1 MSMLARIPYGKGKV
15 EVEFPEDTMVL
26 EAKFPEPREE
36 GDKVVEE
43 SIKRP
48 ICSSALETIR
58 EGKKVLVITTDATRA
73 TPNKVILP
81 IILSEIFERGVRED
95 DVKLLVANG
104 LHSPMDDK
112 QIEEFFG
119 KEVLEKVDV
128 LNHDAYDE
136 GSLVKLGKTSFG
148 TPVILNKE
156 VIDSDVVIGLG
167 MIEPHFFAGYSGG
180 RKIILPGVSGAE
192 SIMKNHSFKMI
203 SHPKARYGILDGNPI
218 HEDMLEFLSFAKLD
232 FITNV
237 VLDKERRIVGAFSG
251 DPIKAH
257 LSGVSFLEKFVKVR
271 GKEVDVVVTS
281 NGGYPLDRNL
291 YQAVKGMATG
301 EMVVREGGVI
311 IILADCV
318 DGIGHEEFYEIMCQ
332 GEKPEDVLEYIR
344 KNEPIPDQ
352 WQAQIL
358 ARVLKKADVVVV
370 TKGVKEDRIEEMKM
384 RYSSSFEEAL
394 EYASKKIGRDA
405 RFAVIPD
412 GPYVIPSKNFP

>member
-394 EYASKKIGRDA
+394 EYASKK
-405 RFAVIPD
+405 
-412 GPYVIPSKNFP
+412 